1 MQDVLEGAIPD
12 RLLEP
17 VARCFTPEVAQ
28 RIADLRADEP
38 TQARLDELAEKC
50 NEGLL
55 TESERR
61 EYSAYVEALDLIGIL
76 QATARA
82 LLPDAGLRYTGNKG

>member
-12 RLLEP
+12 RLLQS

-38 TQARLDELAEKC
+38 TQARLDELAEKS

-55 TESERR
+55 TEPERR

-76 QATARA
+76 QAKARA
-82 LLPDAGLRYTGNKG
+82 ILADGGLLHTGNKG

>member
-17 VARCFTPEVAQ
+17 VARCFTPEVAK

-38 TQARLDELAEKC
+38 TQARLDELAAKC
-50 NEGLL
+50 NEGVL
-55 TESERR
+55 TDAERR
-61 EYSAYVEALDLIGIL
+61 EYGAYVEALDLIGIL
-76 QATARA
+76 QAKARA
-82 LLPDAGLRYTGNKG
+82 ILADSPHNL